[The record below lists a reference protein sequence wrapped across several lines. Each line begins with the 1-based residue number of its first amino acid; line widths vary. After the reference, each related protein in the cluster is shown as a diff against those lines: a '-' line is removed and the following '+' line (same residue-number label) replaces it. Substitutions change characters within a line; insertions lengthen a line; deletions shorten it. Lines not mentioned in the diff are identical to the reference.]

1 MESWDKFILEIR
13 PMVNEPCESTP
24 FLTGVE
30 AQDCKYILNQYELTY
45 RQLASA
51 KRQVSQIQQLN
62 QVVLALQP
70 GTARSWSGFIAKV
83 PSIIEGCFA
92 YWPRIVPS
100 AELQPIQ
107 SDLEVVCSSAWLS
120 KIELLTSHIERHE
133 EAFRFDALSGSSDSE
148 DEQPLPLEARVKV
161 ERYGHVFTPLRTDA
175 DN

>member
-13 PMVNEPCESTP
+13 PMVNEPCESTLT
-24 FLTGVE
+24 LTGVE

-51 KRQVSQIQQLN
+51 KRQMSQILQLN
-62 QVVLALQP
+62 QIVVALQP
-70 GTARSWSGFIAKV
+70 GTLCSWSGFIAKV
-83 PSIIEGCFA
+83 PPIIEGCFA
-92 YWPRIVPS
+92 YWPRIIPS
-100 AELQPIQ
+100 AELQPIS
-107 SDLEVVCSSAWLS
+107 SDLDVICSSAWLS
-120 KIELLTSHIERHE
+120 RIELLTSHIERHE

-161 ERYGHVFTPLRTDA
+161 ERAGRTFTPMRTTM